1 MKSSFTMVIQLIY
14 FGIRPYFLSFD
25 EPNFRFYS
33 MKKLSILLLL
43 AFVTKLAAQQDQR
56 VITTAVPFLTI
67 AADARSAGMG
77 DMGVATSTDAFSQQW
92 NPSKFAF
99 AERKMGIGLSYTP
112 YLESIITDI
121 SLLSAS
127 FYNKIDDQSAFAV
140 GLRYF
145 TLGEIELR
153 QFANDPGS
161 VAKPNELALD
171 GSYSLKLSPTFS
183 MAVAG
188 RYIRSNLKIQVDAG
202 TDSRAASSFAVDV
215 AGYYRSREIAY
226 NSFDGRWRAGFNLS
240 NLGGKIQYDEGGQ
253 ENFLPTNMKFGV
265 GFDFILDEDNV
276 LGITSEFNK
285 LLVPTPK
292 DFDGDGDVDSEDNAE
307 YQNIGFFNGITK
319 SFGDAPDG
327 FSEELKEF
335 TWALGAE
342 YTYQDAFMV
351 RTGYFNESE
360 EKGSRKFFTLGAGFQ
375 FKMAQIDLSYLFSTS
390 QVKNPLENTLRF
402 SLTFSLGDEYY
413 ND

>member
-1 MKSSFTMVIQLIY
+1 
-14 FGIRPYFLSFD
+14 
-25 EPNFRFYS
+25 
-33 MKKLSILLLL
+33 MKKLALLVMF
-43 AFVTKLAAQQDQR
+43 AIVCKTWAQQDQR

-77 DMGVATSTDAFSQQW
+77 DIGVATSTDAFSQQW
-92 NPSKFAF
+92 NPAKFAF

-121 SLLSAS
+121 SLLNAS
-127 FYNKIDDQSAFAV
+127 FYNKISDQSAFALS
-140 GLRYF
+140 LRYF

-153 QFANDPGS
+153 QFANDPGTL
-161 VAKPNELALD
+161 AKPNELALD

-183 MAVAG
+183 MAVGG
-188 RYIRSNLKIQVDAG
+188 RFIRSNLRLPQQGDVD
-202 TDSRAASSFAVDV
+202 SQAASSFAVDI
-215 AGYYRSREIAY
+215 AGFYRSREIAY
-226 NSFDGRWRAGFNLS
+226 DKFDGRWRAGFNIS

-253 ENFLPTNMKFGV
+253 ENFLPTNLKFGF
-265 GFDFILDEDNV
+265 GFDFILDQDNV
-276 LGITSEFNK
+276 IGLTSEFNK
-285 LLVPTPK
+285 LLVPTPR
-292 DFDGDGDVDSEDNAE
+292 DFDGDGDVDSDDNDE
-307 YQNIGFFNGITK
+307 YQNIGFFNGVFE

-342 YTYQDAFMV
+342 YVYQNAFMV

-360 EKGSRKFFTLGAGFQ
+360 EKGSRKFFTLGAGFR
-375 FKMAQIDLSYLFSTS
+375 FKAAQIDLSYLFSTS
-390 QVKNPLENTLRF
+390 QVRNPLENTLRF
-402 SLTFSLGDEYY
+402 SLTFNLGEEYL

>member
-1 MKSSFTMVIQLIY
+1 
-14 FGIRPYFLSFD
+14 
-25 EPNFRFYS
+25 
-33 MKKLSILLLL
+33 MKKIPILFILLTV
-43 AFVTKLAAQQDQR
+43 FKLSAQDQQR

-92 NPSKFAF
+92 NPAKFAF

-112 YLESIITDI
+112 YLESVIADI
-121 SLLSAS
+121 GLLSGN

-140 GLRYF
+140 SLRYF

-153 QFANDPGS
+153 QTASDVGTL
-161 VAKPNELALD
+161 VKPNEFALD

-188 RYIRSNLKIQVDAG
+188 RFISSNLKFQDAS
-202 TDSRAASSFAVDV
+202 TDSQAASSFAVDV
-215 AGYYRSREIAY
+215 AGYYRSREVAY
-226 NSFDGRWRAGFNLS
+226 NNFDGRWRGGFNIS
-240 NLGGKIQYDEGGQ
+240 NIGGKIQYDEGGQ
-253 ENFLPTNMKFGV
+253 ENFLPSNLRFGL
-265 GFDFILDEDNV
+265 GFDFILDQDNV
-276 LGITSEFNK
+276 IGLTSEFSK
-285 LLVPTPK
+285 LLVPTPQ
-292 DFDGDGDVDSEDNAE
+292 DFDGDGDIDSEDNDI
-307 YQNIGFFNGITK
+307 YQNESGFSGIFG

-342 YTYQDAFMV
+342 YSYQNAFMV

-360 EKGSRKFFTLGAGFQ
+360 EKGSRKFFALGAGFK
-375 FKMAQIDLSYLFSTS
+375 FKAAQIDLSYLFSTS
-390 QVKNPLENTLRF
+390 QVRNPLENTLRF
-402 SLTFSLGDEYY
+402 SLTFNLGEEFI

>member
-1 MKSSFTMVIQLIY
+1 
-14 FGIRPYFLSFD
+14 
-25 EPNFRFYS
+25 
-33 MKKLSILLLL
+33 MKKFAVLIVL
-43 AFVTKLAAQQDQR
+43 AIGLKSVAQQNER

-92 NPSKFAF
+92 NPAKFAF
-99 AERKMGIGLSYTP
+99 AERKIGIGLSYTP

-121 SLLSAS
+121 SLLNAS
-127 FYNKIDDQSAFAV
+127 FYNKIDEQSAFAI

-145 TLGEIELR
+145 TLGTIELR
-153 QFANDPGS
+153 QGIDDPGTE
-161 VAKPNELALD
+161 VKPNEIALD

-183 MAVAG
+183 MAVGG
-188 RYIRSNLKIQVDAG
+188 RFISSNLKIPQNGDVD
-202 TDSRAASSFAVDV
+202 SQAASSFAVDV
-215 AGYYRSREIAY
+215 AGFYRSREIAY

-253 ENFLPTNMKFGV
+253 ENFLPTNMKLGL
-265 GFDFILDEDNV
+265 GFDFILDQDNV
-276 LGITSEFNK
+276 IGLTTEFNK

-292 DFDGDGDVDSEDNAE
+292 DFNGDGNIDSADNEE
-307 YQNIGFFNGITK
+307 YQQIGFFNGLFK

-327 FSEELKEF
+327 FGEELKEF

-342 YTYQDAFMV
+342 YVYQDAFMV

-360 EKGSRKFFTLGAGFQ
+360 EKGSRKFFTLGAGFR
-375 FKMAQIDLSYLFSTS
+375 FKAAQIDLSYLFSTS

-402 SLTFSLGDEYY
+402 SLTFNLGDEFY

>member
-1 MKSSFTMVIQLIY
+1 
-14 FGIRPYFLSFD
+14 
-25 EPNFRFYS
+25 
-33 MKKLSILLLL
+33 MKKLPLLITLLLMSNL
-43 AFVTKLAAQQDQR
+43 FAQNNDR

-92 NPSKFAF
+92 NPAKFAF
-99 AERKMGIGLSYTP
+99 AERKMGIGVSYTP

-121 SLLSAS
+121 SLLNAS
-127 FYNKIDDQSAFAV
+127 YFNKIDDQSAFAI

-161 VAKPNELALD
+161 IAKPNELALD

-183 MAVAG
+183 MSVGG
-188 RYIRSNLKIQVDAG
+188 RFIRSNLRIQEDAG
-202 TDSRAASSFAVDV
+202 VDSQAASSFAVDV
-215 AGYYRSREIAY
+215 SGFYRSRERAY
-226 NSFDGRWRAGFNLS
+226 DSFDGRWRAGFNFS

-253 ENFLPTNMKFGV
+253 ENFLPTNLKAGV
-265 GFDFILDEDNV
+265 GFDFILDQDNV
-276 LGITSEFNK
+276 LGLTTEFNK
-285 LLVPTPK
+285 LLVPTPQ
-292 DFDGDGDVDSEDNAE
+292 DFNNDGTIDVIDNGE
-307 YQNIGFFNGITK
+307 YQQIGFFDGIFQ

-342 YTYQDAFMV
+342 YTYQESFMV

-360 EKGSRKFFTLGAGFQ
+360 EKGSRKYFTLGAGFK
-375 FKMAQIDLSYLFSTS
+375 FKAAQIDLSYLFSTS
-390 QVKNPLENTLRF
+390 QVRNPLENTLRF
-402 SLTFSLGDEYY
+402 SLTFNLGEEYF